1 MQPLGRIVADD
12 KSGSLPRLS
21 RAPTT
26 GCFDTMTLQAGEP
39 GRRRSL
45 EATIDL
51 LAQLIGDLT
60 ARDGW
65 QPRRLH
71 VFGFSQGGTAALH
84 LIAQL
89 RWVL

>member
-1 MQPLGRIVADD
+1 MI
-12 KSGSLPRLS
+12 
-21 RAPTT
+21 
-26 GCFDTMTLQAGEP
+26 LQVGEP
-39 GRRRSL
+39 SRSRSL
-45 EATIDL
+45 EATVDL
-51 LAQLIGDLT
+51 LAELVNNLI